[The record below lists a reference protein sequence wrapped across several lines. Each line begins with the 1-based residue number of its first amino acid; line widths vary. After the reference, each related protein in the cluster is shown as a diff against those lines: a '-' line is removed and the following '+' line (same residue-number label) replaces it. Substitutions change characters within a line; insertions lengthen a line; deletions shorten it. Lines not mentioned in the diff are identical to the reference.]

1 MNIIL
6 DFGHGGMLNG
16 KYQTKGKRSPKWSD
30 GTQLFEGVFNRGVGN
45 KVARLL
51 EWDNIDY
58 DILVH
63 EENDISLSERVR
75 RANKIYSKR
84 KDSIL
89 ISIHANAH
97 QYKYID
103 KECTIV
109 YNKKNHGVIDRKKLF
124 STRKLEHT
132 KANGFEVFTS
142 NGSTRSDKYAKILH
156 SCYVSRIKE
165 IKDRGIK
172 EAGFA
177 MVKRTHCPAVLIEC
191 GFMTNYDECQFL
203 LNNEYRI
210 AKAIFEGIKQLQEL

>member
-30 GTQLFEGVFNRGVGN
+30 GSQLFEGVFNRGVGN
-45 KVARLL
+45 KLARLL
-51 EWDNIDY
+51 DWDNIDY
-58 DILVH
+58 NILVH
-63 EENDISLSERVR
+63 EESDIGLSERVR
-75 RANKIYSKR
+75 RANKIYKNR

-89 ISIHANAH
+89 ISIHANGFS
-97 QYKYID
+97 
-103 KECTIV
+103 KE
-109 YNKKNHGVIDRKKLF
+109 
-124 STRKLEHT
+124 S
-132 KANGFEVFTS
+132 ANGFEVFTS
-142 NGSTRSDKYAKILH
+142 NGSTTSDKYAEILH
-156 SCYVSRIKE
+156 SCYVSKIKE
-165 IKDRGIK
+165 IKDRGVK

-210 AKAIFEGIKQLQEL
+210 AKAIFEGIKQIQLNNG

>member
-30 GTQLFEGVFNRGVGN
+30 GSQLFEGVFNRGVGN
-45 KVARLL
+45 KLARLL
-51 EWDNIDY
+51 DWDNIDY
-58 DILVH
+58 NILVH
-63 EENDISLSERVR
+63 EESDIGLSERVR
-75 RANKIYSKR
+75 RANKIYKNR

-89 ISIHANAH
+89 ISIHANGFS
-97 QYKYID
+97 
-103 KECTIV
+103 KE
-109 YNKKNHGVIDRKKLF
+109 
-124 STRKLEHT
+124 S
-132 KANGFEVFTS
+132 ANGFEVFTS
-142 NGSTRSDKYAKILH
+142 NGSTRSDKYAEILH
-156 SCYVSRIKE
+156 SCYVSKIKE

-210 AKAIFEGIKQLQEL
+210 AKAIFEGIKQIQLNNG